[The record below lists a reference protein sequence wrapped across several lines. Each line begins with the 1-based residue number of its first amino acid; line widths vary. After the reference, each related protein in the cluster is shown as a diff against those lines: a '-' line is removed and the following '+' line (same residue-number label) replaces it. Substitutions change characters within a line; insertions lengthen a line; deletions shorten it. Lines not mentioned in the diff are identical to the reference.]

1 MQKIYVLIN
10 ECPASR
16 LPTGHRRLIKVEPGA
31 QSSNQLPTR
40 VLVEKKL
47 EREEK
52 YSFCLLFFCLL
63 QKKKKHQIDMCI
75 CLLYG

>member
-31 QSSNQLPTR
+31 QSSNQLPTS
-40 VLVEKKL
+40 LGGKKIGK
-47 EREEK
+47 RRK
-52 YSFCLLFFCLL
+52 ILLLPPFLL
-63 QKKKKHQIDMCI
+63 PIAKKKKKHQIDMCI